1 MKEFENGGI
10 DQREKLFGYRL
21 SSARME
27 IECSFGRLK
36 ARFGSLS
43 REIDIKLDNLPH
55 LPHLPQFVSFA
66 SNSCFIFYNFCEM
79 RKKGTLEKELQPSI
93 ENNYK
98 VNNARQFYVNYF
110 E

>member
-10 DQREKLFGYRL
+10 DQREKLFVYRL

-27 IECSFGRLK
+27 IECSFGCLN

-55 LPHLPQFVSFA
+55 LSHLPQIHA
-66 SNSCFIFYNFCEM
+66 SS
-79 RKKGTLEKELQPSI
+79 SI
-93 ENNYK
+93 ISVK
-98 VNNARQFYVNYF
+98 
-110 E
+110 